1 MSVGKTREKTS
12 IALVT
17 IYKTFLEIP
26 VEILGRK
33 EILLVDG
40 IQGKG

>member
-1 MSVGKTREKTS
+1 M
-12 IALVT
+12 VT

-26 VEILGRK
+26 VEILARK

-40 IQGKG
+40 IQGNR